1 MRRGVGRRVAAVVL
15 VAFAALVA
23 VAWPAAAHPTLL
35 TTVPAAGYTGDGP
48 VRQIVLAFDEQVT
61 ATSSAITVTSSAGH
75 REPTGALFREAGSH
89 QLVLPL
95 VAPLTSGQFRV
106 HWQVTAAD
114 GDVVDGAFAFGVG
127 TAAPSVAAAGDVGG
141 VAGTA
146 VLRWLLFTGL
156 ALSSG
161 GLIGERL
168 LNRERQGSDLPAV
181 RAPLRSGAALG
192 FLAAGGLTALVAR
205 SAGGWSALGSVR
217 GVELTAVEAVAFGL
231 AAALSWSAA
240 LRRFAL
246 APLIAV
252 VIAEGLRAHPDAYSP
267 GWGAVL
273 TVVHLAAA
281 AVWVGALVQVVRAA
295 RAWRGQ
301 GGASSRA
308 LRRYARLAL
317 ALFALVVSTGTL
329 ASVLVLQRP
338 ADLLGTAYGRVLT
351 GKLLLVAVVIAL
363 AFAGRRRVSSKP
375 PMVGAEPG
383 RSTRLERSV
392 LLAVLAITALLVS
405 LPAPRPVATVLTLPP
420 PPVGQRRHSAR

>member
-1 MRRGVGRRVAAVVL
+1 
-15 VAFAALVA
+15 
-23 VAWPAAAHPTLL
+23 
-35 TTVPAAGYTGDGP
+35 
-48 VRQIVLAFDEQVT
+48 
-61 ATSSAITVTSSAGH
+61 
-75 REPTGALFREAGSH
+75 
-89 QLVLPL
+89 
-95 VAPLTSGQFRV
+95 
-106 HWQVTAAD
+106 
-114 GDVVDGAFAFGVG
+114 
-127 TAAPSVAAAGDVGG
+127 
-141 VAGTA
+141 
-146 VLRWLLFTGL
+146 
-156 ALSSG
+156 
-161 GLIGERL
+161 
-168 LNRERQGSDLPAV
+168 
-181 RAPLRSGAALG
+181 
-192 FLAAGGLTALVAR
+192 
-205 SAGGWSALGSVR
+205 VR